1 MIEAAPPQPFSI
13 ICHRTSIISLLMHS
27 VRYEPL
33 SVDPC
38 GARRGRLHTPHGAVE
53 LPTFMPVGTV
63 GGVKCVDVERLEGTG
78 AQMVLGNTFHLAL
91 RPGGDT
97 VERLGGLH
105 AISGWQGPMLTDS
118 GGFQVFSLADAR
130 KVDERGVRFKSHVN
144 GDIIDLTPERSV
156 QIQEQLGADVAMQ
169 LDEVVQLPSPPE
181 VVRSAMERSIRW
193 AERCITAAT
202 RSDQSLFGI
211 VQGGL
216 DPEMRRLSAE
226 GLVALDMAG
235 YAIGGLSVGEPAADM
250 YRTIEF
256 TEPLLPKD
264 KPRYLMGVGT
274 PDDLLESIQRGVDMF
289 DCVMPTRN
297 GRNGLAFTYS
307 GPVRLKNAVHQHDER
322 SLEADCPCVCCRRHS
337 RGYLRHLFM
346 AGEMLGGILL
356 SIHNLTFYQRLMADA
371 RTAIVSDRFAEFK
384 RDCQAGWAKSD
395 VGSGK

>member
-1 MIEAAPPQPFSI
+1 
-13 ICHRTSIISLLMHS
+13 MHS

-33 SVDPC
+33 GVDPT
-38 GARRGRLHTPHGAVE
+38 GARRGRLHTPHGTVE

-97 VERLGGLH
+97 VEKLGGLH

-181 VVRSAMERSIRW
+181 VVRSAMDRSIRW
-193 AERCITAAT
+193 AERCIAAKT
-202 RSDQSLFGI
+202 RQDQSLFGI

-256 TEPLLPKD
+256 TEPLLPKE

-274 PDDLLESIQRGVDMF
+274 PDDLLESVQRGVDMF

-297 GRNGLAFTYS
+297 GRNGLAFTYG
-307 GPVRLKNAVHQHDER
+307 GPVRLKNAVHQHDQR
-322 SLEADCPCVCCRRHS
+322 PLEADCPCVGCRRHS

-356 SIHNLTFYQRLMADA
+356 SIHNLTFYQRLMAGA
-371 RTAIVSDRFAEFK
+371 RAAIEAGSYAEYK
-384 RDCQAGWAKSD
+384 RACQAGWAKKPNAE
-395 VGSGK
+395 SGMRNAE

>member
-1 MIEAAPPQPFSI
+1 
-13 ICHRTSIISLLMHS
+13 MHS

-33 SVDPC
+33 GVDPT
-38 GARRGRLHTPHGAVE
+38 GARRGRLHTPHGTVE

-97 VERLGGLH
+97 VEKLGGLH

-193 AERCITAAT
+193 AERCIAAAT
-202 RSDQSLFGI
+202 RSDQALFGI

-216 DPEMRRLSAE
+216 DPELRRLSAE

-274 PDDLLESIQRGVDMF
+274 PDDLLESVQRGVDMF

-297 GRNGLAFTYS
+297 GRNGLAFTYA
-307 GPVRLKNAVHQHDER
+307 GPVRLKNAVHLHDQR
-322 SLEADCPCVCCRRHS
+322 PLEADCPCVCCRRHS

-371 RTAIVSDRFAEFK
+371 RAAIEAGRYAEFK
-384 RDCQAGWAKSD
+384 RECQAGWAK
-395 VGSGK
+395 G

>member
-1 MIEAAPPQPFSI
+1 
-13 ICHRTSIISLLMHS
+13 MHS

-33 SVDPC
+33 GVDPT
-38 GARRGRLHTPHGAVE
+38 GARRGRLHTPHGTVE

-97 VERLGGLH
+97 VEKLGGLH

-130 KVDERGVRFKSHVN
+130 KVDERGVKFKSMVN

-193 AERCITAAT
+193 AERCIAAKT
-202 RSDQSLFGI
+202 RQDQSLFGI

-250 YRTIEF
+250 YLTIEF

-274 PDDLLESIQRGVDMF
+274 PDDLLEAIQRGVDMF

-297 GRNGLAFTYS
+297 GRNGLAFTYA
-307 GPVRLKNAVHQHDER
+307 GPVRLKNAVHQHDQR
-322 SLEADCPCVCCRRHS
+322 PLEADCPCVCCRRHS

-371 RTAIVSDRFAEFK
+371 RAAIEAGRYAEFK
-384 RDCQAGWAKSD
+384 RECQAGWAKKE
-395 VGSGK
+395 VGSGM

>member
-1 MIEAAPPQPFSI
+1 
-13 ICHRTSIISLLMHS
+13 MHS

-33 SVDPC
+33 GVDPT
-38 GARRGRLHTPHGAVE
+38 GARRGRLHTPHGMVE

-97 VERLGGLH
+97 VEKLGGLH
-105 AISGWQGPMLTDS
+105 AISGWKGPMLTDS

-130 KVDERGVRFKSHVN
+130 KVDERGVKFKSMVN

-193 AERCITAAT
+193 AERCIAAAT

-274 PDDLLESIQRGVDMF
+274 PDDLLEAIQRGVDMF

-297 GRNGLAFTYS
+297 GRNGLAFTYA
-307 GPVRLKNAVHQHDER
+307 GPVRLKNAVHAHDQR
-322 SLEADCPCVCCRRHS
+322 PLEADCPCVGCRRHS

-371 RTAIVSDRFAEFK
+371 RTAIEAGRYAQFK
-384 RDCQAGWAKSD
+384 RDCQAGWAKR
-395 VGSGK
+395 

>member
-1 MIEAAPPQPFSI
+1 MP
-13 ICHRTSIISLLMHS
+13 S

-33 SVDPC
+33 AVDPT
-38 GARRGRLHTPHGAVE
+38 GARRGRLHTPHGTVE

-105 AISGWQGPMLTDS
+105 AISGWKGPMLTDS

-156 QIQEQLGADVAMQ
+156 QIQQQLGADVAMQ

-193 AERCITAAT
+193 AERSIAAAT

-297 GRNGLAFTYS
+297 GRNGLAFTYA
-307 GPVRLKNAVHQHDER
+307 GPVRLKNAVHQHDQR
-322 SLEADCPCVCCRRHS
+322 PLEEGCPCVACRRHS

-371 RTAIVSDRFAEFK
+371 RGAIEAGRYAPFK
-384 RDCQAGWAKSD
+384 RDCQAGWAKTE
-395 VGSGK
+395 VESGK

>member
-1 MIEAAPPQPFSI
+1 
-13 ICHRTSIISLLMHS
+13 MHS

-33 SVDPC
+33 GVDPT
-38 GARRGRLHTPHGAVE
+38 GARRGRLHTPHGTVE

-97 VERLGGLH
+97 VEKLGGLH
-105 AISGWQGPMLTDS
+105 AISGWKGPMLTDS
-118 GGFQVFSLADAR
+118 GGFQVFSLAAAR
-130 KVDERGVRFKSHVN
+130 KVDERGVKFKSMVN

-193 AERCITAAT
+193 AERCIAAAT

-297 GRNGLAFTYS
+297 GRNGLAFTYA
-307 GPVRLKNAVHQHDER
+307 GPVRLKNAVHQHDQR
-322 SLEADCPCVCCRRHS
+322 PLEADCPCVCCRRHS

-371 RTAIVSDRFAEFK
+371 RAAIEAGRYAEFK
-384 RDCQAGWAKSD
+384 QECQAGWAKKPNAEC
-395 VGSGK
+395 GLRNAE

>member
-1 MIEAAPPQPFSI
+1 
-13 ICHRTSIISLLMHS
+13 MHS

-33 SVDPC
+33 GVDPT
-38 GARRGRLHTPHGAVE
+38 GARRGRLHTPHGTVE

-97 VERLGGLH
+97 VEKLGGLH

-130 KVDERGVRFKSHVN
+130 KVDERGVKFKSMVN

-193 AERCITAAT
+193 AERCIAAAT

-216 DPEMRRLSAE
+216 DPDMRRLSAE

-274 PDDLLESIQRGVDMF
+274 PDDLLEAIQRGVDMF

-297 GRNGLAFTYS
+297 GRNGLAFTYA
-307 GPVRLKNAVHQHDER
+307 GPVRLKNAVHVHDQR
-322 SLEADCPCVCCRRHS
+322 PLEADCPCVGCRRHS

-371 RTAIVSDRFAEFK
+371 RVAIEAGRYAEFK
-384 RDCQAGWAKSD
+384 RDCQAGWAKKPN
-395 VGSGK
+395 VERGMRNAE

>member
-1 MIEAAPPQPFSI
+1 
-13 ICHRTSIISLLMHS
+13 MHS

-33 SVDPC
+33 AVDPT
-38 GARRGRLHTPHGAVE
+38 GARRGRLHTPHGTVE

-78 AQMVLGNTFHLAL
+78 AQMVLGNTYHLAL

-105 AISGWQGPMLTDS
+105 ALSGWRGPMLTDS
-118 GGFQVFSLADAR
+118 GGFQVFSLADTR
-130 KVDERGVRFKSHVN
+130 KIDERGVRFKSHVN
-144 GDIIDLTPERSV
+144 GDVIDLTPERSI

-181 VVRSAMERSIRW
+181 AVHSAMERSVRW
-193 AERCITAAT
+193 AERCLAAAT

-216 DPEMRRLSAE
+216 DPELRRLSAE

-250 YRTIEF
+250 YRTIEA
-256 TEPLLPKD
+256 TAPHLPPD

-274 PDDLLESIQRGVDMF
+274 PDDLLESVERGVDMF

-297 GRNGLAFTYS
+297 GRNGLAYTAA
-307 GPVRLKNAVHQHDER
+307 GPLRVKNACHLNDQR
-322 SLEADCPCVCCRRHS
+322 PLEEDCPCVACRRHS
-337 RGYLRHLFM
+337 RGYLRHLFK

-356 SIHNLTFYQRLMADA
+356 SIHNLTFYQRLMADV
-371 RTAIVSDRFAEFK
+371 RGAIETGRFAEFK
-384 RDCQAGWAKSD
+384 RERQGAWAKPPSQEP
-395 VGSGK
+395 

>member
-1 MIEAAPPQPFSI
+1 
-13 ICHRTSIISLLMHS
+13 MHS

-33 SVDPC
+33 GVDPT
-38 GARRGRLHTPHGAVE
+38 GARRGRLHTPHGTVE

-97 VERLGGLH
+97 VEKLGGLH

-181 VVRSAMERSIRW
+181 VVRSAMDRSIRW
-193 AERCITAAT
+193 AERCIAAKT
-202 RSDQSLFGI
+202 RQDQSLFGI

-256 TEPLLPKD
+256 TEPLLPKE

-274 PDDLLESIQRGVDMF
+274 PDDLLESVQRGVDMF

-297 GRNGLAFTYS
+297 GRNGLAFTYR
-307 GPVRLKNAVHQHDER
+307 GPVRLKNAVHQHDQR
-322 SLEADCPCVCCRRHS
+322 PLEADCPCVGCRRHS

-356 SIHNLTFYQRLMADA
+356 SIHNLTFYQRLMAGA
-371 RTAIVSDRFAEFK
+371 RAAIEAESYAEYK
-384 RDCQAGWAKSD
+384 RACQAGWAKKPNAE
-395 VGSGK
+395 SGMRNAE

>member
-1 MIEAAPPQPFSI
+1 
-13 ICHRTSIISLLMHS
+13 MHS

-33 SVDPC
+33 GVDPC
-38 GARRGRLHTPHGAVE
+38 GARRGRLHTPHGTVE

-105 AISGWQGPMLTDS
+105 ALSGWRGPMLTDS

-193 AERCITAAT
+193 AERCLAAST

-226 GLVALDMAG
+226 GLVALDMPG

-250 YRTIEF
+250 YRTIDF
-256 TEPLLPKD
+256 TEPLLPKE

-274 PDDLLESIQRGVDMF
+274 PDDLLESVQRGVDMF

-297 GRNGLAFTYS
+297 GRNGLAFTYA
-307 GPVRLKNAVHQHDER
+307 GPVRLKNAIHQHDQR
-322 SLEADCPCVCCRRHS
+322 PLEADCPCVACRRHS

-356 SIHNLTFYQRLMADA
+356 SIHNLTFYQRLMSDA
-371 RTAIVSDRFAEFK
+371 RSAIEAGQYSEFK
-384 RDCQAGWAKSD
+384 RDCQGGWAKKSKAE
-395 VGSGK
+395 GGRRKAE